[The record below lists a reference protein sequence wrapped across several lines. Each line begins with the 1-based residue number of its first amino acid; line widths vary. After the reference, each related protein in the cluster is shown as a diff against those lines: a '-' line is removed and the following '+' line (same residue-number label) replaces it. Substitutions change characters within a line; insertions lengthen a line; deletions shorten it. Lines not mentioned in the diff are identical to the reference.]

1 MPKKSMKDVK
11 EVKEVKVKK
20 SKGRKTNPQLA
31 HVKKFRSKH
40 KGMKYSEI
48 LKAARKTYKKK

>member
-1 MPKKSMKDVK
+1 MVKKNMK

-20 SKGRKTNPQLA
+20 SKGRKTNPWLA